1 MIKLIVGWRWLYKK
15 KMIGEEGNGNVF
27 QKRRLAPKS
36 RKIRGS
42 WSMEP
47 NTATFEVEEKMLDKD
62 KLFYFEEEGISVM
75 TKK

>member
-1 MIKLIVGWRWLYKK
+1 
-15 KMIGEEGNGNVF
+15 
-27 QKRRLAPKS
+27 
-36 RKIRGS
+36 
-42 WSMEP
+42 MEP